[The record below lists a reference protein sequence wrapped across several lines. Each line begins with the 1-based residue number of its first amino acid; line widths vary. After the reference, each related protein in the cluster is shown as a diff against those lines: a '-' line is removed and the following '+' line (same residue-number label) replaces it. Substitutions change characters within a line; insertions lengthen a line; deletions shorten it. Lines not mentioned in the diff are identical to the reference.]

1 MRILLALALWL
12 AAVAGREE
20 EEAGKNVCREWKMFS
35 RRKRKVED
43 ARAI

>member
-12 AAVAGREE
+12 AAVAGRE